1 MDWISQFGEDFKST
15 QNLTDS
21 KKKRLINGVVKD
33 IYVNY
38 QQDEKLH
45 HVRINFRLP
54 VLQSV
59 GEILRA
65 NYAVS
70 KRLKSTLNSG
80 ITPVNTG
87 APNHPRSN
95 LLHRSGMF
103 SNDQSYE
110 GRKFFLTLSVEKTLK
125 LTPFRRSKLTP
136 LRRSKLTP

>member
-1 MDWISQFGEDFKST
+1 MIIVFYSFLTKFICPKLGNHQLWMDWIGQFGEDFKCT

-70 KRLKSTLNSG
+70 KRSKTTLNLG
-80 ITPVNTG
+80 LTPINTG
-87 APNHPRSN
+87 APDHPRSN
-95 LLHRSGMF
+95 LFHR
-103 SNDQSYE
+103 N
-110 GRKFFLTLSVEKTLK
+110 
-125 LTPFRRSKLTP
+125 
-136 LRRSKLTP
+136 